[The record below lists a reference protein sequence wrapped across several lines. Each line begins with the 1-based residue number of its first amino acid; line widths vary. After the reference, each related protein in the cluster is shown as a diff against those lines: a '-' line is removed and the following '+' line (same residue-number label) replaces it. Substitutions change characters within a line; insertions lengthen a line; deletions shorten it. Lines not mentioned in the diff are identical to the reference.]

1 MHVCL
6 HAGPNFS
13 YPLYKDCHWAANT
26 FHLSLGAIL
35 GAMCEPGQF
44 EASCHAVVLCHRR
57 CHCCCRLVPFVP
69 FARQELLQALAL
81 EQERLLRRADEE
93 PEIAGVSA
101 WCQLVPFD
109 AICTF
114 IHSTWGCS
122 MQLRFN
128 VLLGL
133 TDVETRYVGYCQVFR
148 SSVLLT
154 PGAPSMEADA
164 PRKLSLSHTKRTRS
178 RRQVGRSLPRE
189 MLDHEYCLRG
199 QWAKWYQMDT
209 NGSKWNKWNTGST
222 KCRHSV
228 DVSTR
233 LWCQVRLRSLPSC
246 STCGRATNQ
255 SCLRTSIL
263 CRFVWTAWTAWTR
276 RNLAPERLLN
286 SFQHLFYSTNIL
298 EPRAPVFVG
307 LWAWRILTTS
317 QIKWGRKS
325 QQGVVCHGVSCI
337 GQGSISAIGGRAA
350 KPHERRLQSLVS
362 LHDIPMA
369 RLRCR
374 DCCPS
379 ESCIDHHS
387 HRAFTNLYK
396 GFAAVSD
403 SP

>member
-1 MHVCL
+1 MMHVCL

-57 CHCCCRLVPFVP
+57 CHCCCRLVPFVPFVP

-148 SSVLLT
+148 RSVLLT

-189 MLDHEYCLRG
+189 MLDHKYCLRG

-286 SFQHLFYSTNIL
+286 SFQHFFIQQTSWNQGLRFSSAYELDNISGQ
-298 EPRAPVFVG
+298 V
-307 LWAWRILTTS
+307 
-317 QIKWGRKS
+317 RKKK
-325 QQGVVCHGVSCI
+325 
-337 GQGSISAIGGRAA
+337 SARCCLS
-350 KPHERRLQSLVS
+350 RSLV
-362 LHDIPMA
+362 
-369 RLRCR
+369 
-374 DCCPS
+374 
-379 ESCIDHHS
+379 
-387 HRAFTNLYK
+387 HRAGVHLRNRWQSCEASWATTPII
-396 GFAAVSD
+396 GFAARYSHG
-403 SP
+403 STMLQGLLSLRELHRSS